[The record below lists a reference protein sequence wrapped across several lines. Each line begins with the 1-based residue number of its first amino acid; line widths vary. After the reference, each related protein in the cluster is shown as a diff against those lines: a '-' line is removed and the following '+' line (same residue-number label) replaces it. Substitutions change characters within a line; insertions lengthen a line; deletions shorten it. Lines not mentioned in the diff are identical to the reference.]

1 MNTHFT
7 SFTPEAMR
15 AFGQELADGLQR
27 RLESLGNL
35 RNQTFTMLTN
45 FRKEHASAE
54 AKRRALAS
62 READARRL
70 STSELTSGVHSLLGR
85 FELNRKEM
93 AADLQE
99 MARELH
105 ATCNTWRARPGQQD
119 HAPPRG
125 PAGPQPKQPQK
136 QPPPSANIPPFRA
149 ASESQDANA
158 QPFRAGIENQ
168 DGTKARSGPDDKAGD
183 SKKRHG

>member
-15 AFGQELADGLQR
+15 AFGQELAGGLQR

-35 RNQTFTMLTN
+35 RNQTFAMLAN
-45 FRKEHASAE
+45 FRKEHAEAE
-54 AKRRALAS
+54 AKRRTLAA

-93 AADLQE
+93 AADLHE
-99 MARELH
+99 MARELD
-105 ATCNTWRARPGQQD
+105 AACNAWRTRPGQQD
-119 HAPPRG
+119 RSSPRG
-125 PAGPQPKQPQK
+125 FAGPQPKQPQK
-136 QPPPSANIPPFRA
+136 QPPPSASIPPFRA
-149 ASESQDANA
+149 ASESQDASA
-158 QPFRAGIENQ
+158 QPFRAGTESQ
-168 DGTKARSGPDDKAGD
+168 DGMKARSGPDDKAGD